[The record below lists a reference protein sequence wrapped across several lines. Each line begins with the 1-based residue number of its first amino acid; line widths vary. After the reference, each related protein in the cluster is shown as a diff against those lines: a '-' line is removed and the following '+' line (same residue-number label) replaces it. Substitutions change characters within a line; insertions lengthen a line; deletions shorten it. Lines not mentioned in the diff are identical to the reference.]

1 MSKIPVILDTK
12 YHRISIS
19 KIGAKNFG
27 TGCRN
32 IQINKNKFDA
42 LQ

>member
-12 YHRISIS
+12 YHPISIS

-27 TGCRN
+27 TGYLLN
-32 IQINKNKFDA
+32 KINKSKFDA